1 MKKIIT
7 LCLSLCMT
15 AALAAPAY
23 ALEYSIAPPKDFDFG
38 RDTSIEVIHTADG
51 GAMRNEDVSKN
62 AALIPPAFGSE
73 SMNALHTGEYL
84 TPNLAPRTLPTAG
97 AVISGSGD
105 VVTPG
110 STVNGGS
117 GYQPSVL
124 FTDVTS
130 NLYYKNGSLGK
141 IEIPALDLSV
151 RIYQGTDSK
160 TLAKGV
166 GHFEDTSIWE
176 GNVCLAAHNR
186 GANSYF
192 GQIHTLDIGDKITL
206 TTKLGTRSY
215 INLYNIW
222 SSYAVESEGV
232 MIAYTSV
239 YGNTKKAVEYL
250 AEELKAKGCPKVVVC
265 DLAREDM
272 AEAVEDA
279 FRYGKLVLATTTYNG
294 DIFPFMRT
302 FIDHLTERNFQN
314 RKIALVE
321 NGSWAPVAAK
331 VMAKAL
337 EGSKNIELAGTV
349 TIRGTLK
356 EENRRQLAELAAGLM
371 Q

>member
-1 MKKIIT
+1 MKKILT
-7 LCLSLCMT
+7 F
-15 AALAAPAY
+15 ALAVSMMASLAASAS
-23 ALEYSIAPPKDFDFG
+23 ALEYSIDAPDDYDFG

-51 GAMRNEDVSKN
+51 GAMKSTDVSKN

-110 STVNGGS
+110 STVSSSN
-117 GYQPSVL
+117 GYQLSVL

-130 NLYYKNGSLGK
+130 ELYYKNGSLGK
-141 IEIPALDLSV
+141 IEIPTLGLSV

-192 GQIHTLDIGDKITL
+192 GQIHTLNIGDKITL
-206 TTKLGTRSY
+206 TTKLGTRTYKVTDVSKVSETDRSGLADSGE
-215 INLYNIW
+215 NMLTLYTCVRNQRDQRW
-222 SSYAVESEGV
+222 CVTAVE
-232 MIAYTSV
+232 T
-239 YGNTKKAVEYL
+239 
-250 AEELKAKGCPKVVVC
+250 
-265 DLAREDM
+265 
-272 AEAVEDA
+272 
-279 FRYGKLVLATTTYNG
+279 
-294 DIFPFMRT
+294 
-302 FIDHLTERNFQN
+302 
-314 RKIALVE
+314 
-321 NGSWAPVAAK
+321 
-331 VMAKAL
+331 
-337 EGSKNIELAGTV
+337 
-349 TIRGTLK
+349 
-356 EENRRQLAELAAGLM
+356 
-371 Q
+371 